1 MRARATVVAV
11 LACIWLGLGVA
22 SLAGAATP
30 AKKIDACTLITP
42 DDISEVLGIAGATKN
57 EEVSAS
63 APSFCAYNLPG
74 NGLLT
79 VGVGKYTKVTK
90 SDFAVNSEQE
100 GAQKIPGV
108 KKGFYIVADATRPE
122 GSEADVVIG
131 KKFLVIQVLTVVVEE
146 AAFLELI
153 NLAIDRV

>member
-1 MRARATVVAV
+1 MRGRAVAAAV
-11 LACIWLGLGVA
+11 LTCVAFVVGVG
-22 SLAGAATP
+22 SPAGAVTS
-30 AKKIDACTLITP
+30 AKKADACTLITP

-63 APSFCAYNLPG
+63 VPGFCAYNLPG
-74 NGLLT
+74 SGLLT
-79 VGVGKYTKVTK
+79 VGIGKYTKITK

-100 GAQKIPGV
+100 GAERIPGA

-131 KKFLVIQVLTVVVEE
+131 KKFLVIQVLTVVVDEDP
-146 AAFLELI
+146 FLELI